1 MSSVTNLSKVE
12 LDGSEI
18 DDAFKADL
26 VQLKENS
33 VQRKLALCN
42 FDGAGLAL
50 TVRNAIQWRPVYGE
64 RLLLKA
70 SILRCIKIMRESDYL
85 NRVPLK
91 MNGIGSDYQP
101 VHIRTVAFVI
111 ILRHENEDIETT
123 DAAKTINTPQTG
135 LMKDR
140 ETKRTPVG
148 AIVGPIVALLVGVVL
163 VGLFL
168 LFKRRK
174 NRETD
179 NGMNGMTNELYW
191 GQSARPHQDT
201 QPGIGIAELNRR
213 EDGTD
218 EKRSFDNAEYFR
230 TQEIMDNINVGN
242 TDLKA
247 CDGDMEHRTVGNQYG
262 TADNTNT
269 SGFGSSDGKY
279 FNNVYDNAKAHQC

>member
-1 MSSVTNLSKVE
+1 MDFFLVSFMILFSCTYTNTLHEFYNCDCAE
-12 LDGSEI
+12 LETIDFALHACSASHATYTCRGSTEE
-18 DDAFKADL
+18 AVRYCNNGTWGDL
-26 VQLKENS
+26 DFQ
-33 VQRKLALCN
+33 CN
-42 FDGAGLAL
+42 D
-50 TVRNAIQWRPVYGE
+50 
-64 RLLLKA
+64 
-70 SILRCIKIMRESDYL
+70 
-85 NRVPLK
+85 
-91 MNGIGSDYQP
+91 
-101 VHIRTVAFVI
+101 
-111 ILRHENEDIETT
+111 ENEDIETT